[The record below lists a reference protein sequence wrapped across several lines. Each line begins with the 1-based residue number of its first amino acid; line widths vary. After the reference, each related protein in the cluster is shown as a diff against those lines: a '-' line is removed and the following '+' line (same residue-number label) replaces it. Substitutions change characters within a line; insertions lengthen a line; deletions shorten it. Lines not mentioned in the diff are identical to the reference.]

1 VRREMARNNK
11 DELIRQAAIRVFAR
25 EGFHQARM
33 ETIAHEAG
41 VAVGTIY
48 NYFDSKEKVLLS
60 IFKAEFE
67 ERVHFYKELRESG
80 LSIPEQIQRIL
91 QAHFSLLSERKELA
105 QLLLRERFNL
115 SKGFKSKVLDLY
127 REMLQQ
133 IEVVIREGVE
143 QGRVRSCNPR
153 IIAPALLGVVQSI
166 SACGM
171 LYPEEEIQG
180 ILQNASAE
188 LTELIWNGLKKGD
201 GR

>member
-1 VRREMARNNK
+1 MARNNK

-115 SKGFKSKVLDLY
+115 SKGFKNKVLDLY

>member
-1 VRREMARNNK
+1 MARNNK

-48 NYFDSKEKVLLS
+48 NYFESKEEVLLS

-143 QGRVRSCNPR
+143 QGRVRPCNPR

>member
-115 SKGFKSKVLDLY
+115 SKGFKNKVLDLY

>member
-1 VRREMARNNK
+1 MNRNNK

-48 NYFDSKEKVLLS
+48 NYFDSKEEVLLS

-67 ERVHFYKELRESG
+67 ERVHFYKELGGSG

-115 SKGFKSKVLDLY
+115 SKGFKSKVLALY

>member
-1 VRREMARNNK
+1 
-11 DELIRQAAIRVFAR
+11 
-25 EGFHQARM
+25 M

-115 SKGFKSKVLDLY
+115 SKGFKNKVLDLY

>member
-1 VRREMARNNK
+1 MNRNNK

-48 NYFDSKEKVLLS
+48 NYFESKEEVLLS